1 MTSMDYE
8 LKLGNGHVAHL
19 DLHDYMDL
27 ADFRWRWRPVRNT
40 NKVQAARYIT
50 VNGKRRL
57 SYLQNEIMQPPEGHE
72 VIFLNHDRLD
82 CRRSNLRVVTTEE
95 ARKHRRKGRTRRWPA
110 GIRYIKREKLW
121 VAELRR
127 EGVRRLIGKFRWQWE
142 AILALIAS
150 EKADAKTAQ

>member
-1 MTSMDYE
+1 MLPFSTSTTTWTCA
-8 LKLGNGHVAHL
+8 N
-19 DLHDYMDL
+19 
-27 ADFRWRWRPVRNT
+27 FRWRSRPVRNT

-72 VIFLNHDRLD
+72 VIFLNHNRLN
-82 CRRSNLRVVTTEE
+82 CCRSNLRVVTREQ
-95 ARKHRRKGRTRRWPA
+95 ARKHRRKGRIRRWPP

-127 EGVRRLIGKFRWQWE
+127 DCVRLLIGKFRNQWE

-150 EKADAKTAQ
+150 ERSEAKPAQL